1 MLRRSSRKQSSD
13 MAADPRAST
22 PDEVAFSSAGGDL
35 TTRAGSFTTPRP
47 AAPRGVSFER
57 VPCSLHSTH

>member
-35 TTRAGSFTTPRP
+35 TTRAGSFTSLARLR
-47 AAPRGVSFER
+47 RGE
-57 VPCSLHSTH
+57 

>member
-35 TTRAGSFTTPRP
+35 TTRAGSLTSFTSLARLR
-47 AAPRGVSFER
+47 RGE
-57 VPCSLHSTH
+57 